1 MHLLTSSCTY
11 LQSGIDTTKNTVS
24 SPRTPRCIMKDF
36 DKAVKAIIN
45 STFPDI
51 SKLKSMIID
60 AGYIPHSL
68 RGAVWSL
75 LLTGSI
81 TEDEEIKTYRPS
93 KLHR

>member
-1 MHLLTSSCTY
+1 
-11 LQSGIDTTKNTVS
+11 
-24 SPRTPRCIMKDF
+24 MKDF